1 MAVLPPC
8 RNTRLLSN
16 NGGLCVLQKHTAA
29 FKQGHIYLKLAT
41 EVYTAARVRNDA
53 PTFFKLMWGLPEDLQ
68 IVAQRL
74 LPSMRWSLMKG

>member
-1 MAVLPPC
+1 MRSQLHA
-8 RNTRLLSN
+8 NH
-16 NGGLCVLQKHTAA
+16 GGLCGLQKHTSA

-53 PTFFKLMWGLPEDLQ
+53 PTFFKLMWGLPVDLQ